1 MYLRRHFLKYINYHS
16 TVFMR
21 SREIVL
27 SCPQITKQIEIVV
40 AMPRPENGYE
50 GKNTVNK
57 CVIFNTLYQTI
68 SHRIKTFIRK

>member
-1 MYLRRHFLKYINYHS
+1 MYLRRHFLKYINSHS

-27 SCPQITKQIEIVV
+27 SCAQITKQIEIVT
-40 AMPRPENGYE
+40 MPLPENGYE

-68 SHRIKTFIRK
+68 SHRIMAFIRK